1 MRAMTPDHDGFV
13 DHDGVKIG
21 YEVFGDR
28 HGADPTVVFLPGWQ
42 VSSTRSFK
50 GQVPYFAARWRV
62 VTVDLPGAGRSDR
75 PTSGADYAPDRVAAQ
90 VSAVLDATA
99 TERAVVVGLSAGGT
113 IGLVLAAAEPH
124 RVVAVVTTGSF
135 LPVTAE
141 QVDLFFSTGIETHAR
156 LAADPEAFYGWFI
169 ASMLPEAH
177 STKVYDDVMGWAH
190 ETTPEVLL
198 ASLEGTWLGAG
209 NLTEIGPAVRDAVR
223 GRPVL
228 VVHGSEDAICVP
240 ALGRALAEG
249 LDGELVMFEGSGHL
263 LVSREPVRF
272 NHVVG
277 DFIERRVRGAA
288 RSTTRRWSRG
298 LARPKRALF
307 LSSPIGL
314 GHGRRDLAIADEL
327 RRLVPDLSVEWLT
340 QHPVSALLEARGE
353 QVHPASGHLVSES
366 AHIES
371 ECGEHDLH
379 AFQALRT
386 MDEVLVA
393 NFHVFDDLLEEEQ
406 FDLVVADEAWDVD
419 HFLHENPEL
428 KRSPLVWLTDFV
440 GSVPMAAGGEREA
453 YLTADYNAEMLEHVE
468 RFGWLRDR
476 SIFVGDPDDVVP
488 LDFGP
493 GLPSIRAWTNEHF
506 DFAGYVSGFTP
517 PDRDEARAALG
528 WQDGEPVCVV
538 TVGGS
543 GVGGALLRRVLDAV
557 PAARRAI
564 DGLRVVIVTG
574 PRLDPASIP
583 ATAGVEVHG
592 FLPDLPRWL
601 AGCDLAMVQGGLTTC
616 MELVA
621 SQVPFV
627 YFPLANHFEQQV
639 HVRHR
644 LDRYGAGRC
653 LQYADSPPDLI
664 GQAMVEEVGRRV
676 EYRPVSTDGAARSA
690 RLIAELL

>member
-1 MRAMTPDHDGFV
+1 
-13 DHDGVKIG
+13 
-21 YEVFGDR
+21 
-28 HGADPTVVFLPGWQ
+28 
-42 VSSTRSFK
+42 
-50 GQVPYFAARWRV
+50 
-62 VTVDLPGAGRSDR
+62 
-75 PTSGADYAPDRVAAQ
+75 
-90 VSAVLDATA
+90 
-99 TERAVVVGLSAGGT
+99 
-113 IGLVLAAAEPH
+113 
-124 RVVAVVTTGSF
+124 
-135 LPVTAE
+135 
-141 QVDLFFSTGIETHAR
+141 
-156 LAADPEAFYGWFI
+156 
-169 ASMLPEAH
+169 
-177 STKVYDDVMGWAH
+177 
-190 ETTPEVLL
+190 
-198 ASLEGTWLGAG
+198 
-209 NLTEIGPAVRDAVR
+209 
-223 GRPVL
+223 
-228 VVHGSEDAICVP
+228 
-240 ALGRALAEG
+240 
-249 LDGELVMFEGSGHL
+249 
-263 LVSREPVRF
+263 
-272 NHVVG
+272 
-277 DFIERRVRGAA
+277 IERRVRGAA

-366 AHIES
+366 AHLES

-517 PDRDEARAALG
+517 PDRDEARATLG